1 MTKALILRAP
11 GINCDRETA
20 YACRLVGFET
30 ELVHIN
36 HLLKAPERLLDYDFL
51 VIPGGFSYGDDLGAG
66 SLLAKNLSVHL
77 REQLGQ
83 FIEEGRPVLGICN
96 GFQVL
101 VRAGLL
107 PGRLDDTSI
116 SFDERSV
123 APGCSLTDNSS
134 AQFECRWIRL
144 AVQESNCIFTQNEQQ
159 YIELPV
165 AHGEGRFV
173 LSNPALLSQL
183 QAHDQIPLV
192 YAYSMAIGNCEEV
205 QPLPYPDNPNGSTGD
220 VAGICN
226 AQGNVLGL
234 MPHPERFVHALQHP
248 LRRGT
253 DTGQGDGLLIF
264 KNAYEYARKRE
275 QVAL

>member
-1 MTKALILRAP
+1 MTRALVLRAP

-66 SLLAKNLSVHL
+66 TLLAKNLSVHL
-77 REQLGQ
+77 GEQLDQ
-83 FIEEGRPVLGICN
+83 FIDEGRPVLGICN

-107 PGRLDDTSI
+107 PGRLADTSLG
-116 SFDERSV
+116 FDEQSF
-123 APGCSLTDNSS
+123 APDCSLTDNSS

-144 AVQESNCIFTQNEQQ
+144 AVQESTCIFTQGEKH

-173 LSNPALLSQL
+173 LGDPALLSEL
-183 QAHDQIPLV
+183 QAHGQIALV
-192 YAYSMAIGNCEEV
+192 YTYSMAIGSDEEM
-205 QPLPYPDNPNGSTGD
+205 QPVLYPDNPNGSTGNI
-220 VAGICN
+220 AGICN

-234 MPHPERFVHALQHP
+234 MPHPERFVNVLQHP
-248 LRRGT
+248 QRRGT
-253 DTGQGDGLLIF
+253 LNGKGDGLLIF

-275 QVAL
+275 RVTL

>member
-1 MTKALILRAP
+1 MTRALILRAP

-36 HLLKAPERLLDYDFL
+36 YLLKTPEHLLDYDFL

-66 SLLAKNLSVHL
+66 TLLAKNLSVHL
-77 REQLGQ
+77 GEQLDQ
-83 FIEEGRPVLGICN
+83 FIDEGRPVLGICN

-107 PGRLDDTSI
+107 PGRLVGTSLG
-116 SFDERSV
+116 FDKRSL
-123 APGCSLTDNSS
+123 ASDCSLTDNSS
-134 AQFECRWIRL
+134 AQFECRWIKL
-144 AVQESNCIFTQNEQQ
+144 AIQESTCIFTKNEKH

-173 LSNPALLSQL
+173 LADPAILSQL
-183 QAHDQIPLV
+183 QAHNQIPLA
-192 YAYSMAIGNCEEV
+192 YTYSMAIGNNEG
-205 QPLPYPDNPNGSTGD
+205 QPLLYPDNPNGSIGD

-275 QVAL
+275 RVEL